1 MDGRPGGCQASYPI
15 PCLGGLDSFKAEHLE
30 PPSGLPR
37 GIQGSVALNRK
48 KAVYLIIPVFE
59 TQLCCF
65 HIHFSCF
72 SISALSV
79 LYCLMLD
86 FICDDL
92 LAGVSATSDGKLC
105 HGKHRLI
112 RDGT

>member
-1 MDGRPGGCQASYPI
+1 MPGLLPHPLFGRTRF
-15 PCLGGLDSFKAEHLE
+15 FKAEHLE
-30 PPSGLPR
+30 PPSDLPR
-37 GIQGSVALNRK
+37 GIQGTFALDRK

-72 SISALSV
+72 NSSALSV

-92 LAGVSATSDGKLC
+92 QAGMSATSDGKLC
-105 HGKHRLI
+105 HVNHRVI
-112 RDGT
+112 RDGGIIVSTS